1 MNEIFVLDIKH
12 KSNQLM
18 FFFVFVDDIT
28 VPISIQCGGLQDGIK
43 SVIMWFSS
51 GGTKSVL
58 HNDGLDNI
66 NCLLDGS
73 KDLIMFHKVCL

>member
-1 MNEIFVLDIKH
+1 MKYLSWTLNI
-12 KSNQLM
+12 NQINYDVV
-18 FFFVFVDDIT
+18 FFVFVDDIT
-28 VPISIQCGGLQDGIK
+28 VPISLQCGGLQGAIK
-43 SVIMWFSS
+43 SVLMWFSS

-73 KDLIMFHKVCL
+73 KDLIMFNKVRL